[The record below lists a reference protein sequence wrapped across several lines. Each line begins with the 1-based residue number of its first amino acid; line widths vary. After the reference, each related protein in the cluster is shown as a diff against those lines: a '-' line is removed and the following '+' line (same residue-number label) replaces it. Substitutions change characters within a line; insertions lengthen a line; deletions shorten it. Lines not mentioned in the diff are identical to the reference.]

1 MDDHSPRDAAETPAP
16 GPAATPAKRVYETP
30 PTSRPITD
38 AEAARAEKLAA
49 NEHIKI
55 ASGYLRGT
63 LADGLLKHATG
74 AISEDDGQLVKFHG
88 MYLQDDRDIRAERT
102 KKKLDKAYSFMIRLR
117 IAGGVITPK
126 QWLILDDIARTYAG
140 GALRA
145 TTRQTFQ
152 YHGVI
157 KSNLKRTM
165 AAIDGALLDTI
176 AACGDVNRNVMA
188 ATNPAQTGAHKAA
201 YQLAKDIS
209 DSLLPKTSAWREI
222 WLDGERVVGGEDEA
236 EVEPVYGRTYLPRKF
251 KTVVAVPPSNEVD
264 IFAHDL
270 GFIAIL
276 DKKNQVTGWN
286 VTVGG
291 GMGMTHGE
299 PDTFPR
305 TADVMGFVKPEDA
318 LKVAEAVMTVQ
329 RDWGNRKNRKNAR
342 LKYTIERYGLD
353 AFRAE
358 VEKRVGKKLG
368 APKPFTF
375 TGNGDRYGWVEG
387 DDGRHHLTLYV
398 PSGRIKDIDGGPQ
411 FLSGLRRIAEVH
423 QGDFRLTGN
432 QNVIIANVPAEKR
445 AEIDALVDEYG
456 LTRGASALRRS
467 SLACVALPT
476 CGLALAE
483 SERYLPDLMTELEES
498 LASHGLAEEEITIR
512 STGCPNGC
520 ARPFISE
527 IGLVGRGPER
537 YHLYLGAAHDGSRL
551 SKLYKED
558 VAASEIRDTLD
569 PLFADYARGR
579 QSGEH
584 FGDYLIR
591 AGHVARTTNGP
602 DFHDRTGALKPAT
615 LG

>member
-1 MDDHSPRDAAETPAP
+1 MDDHSPRDDADAQALAPTPAP
-16 GPAATPAKRVYETP
+16 RVYETP
-30 PTSRPITD
+30 PKERPITD
-38 AEAARAEKLAA
+38 AEAARAAQLAA

-55 ASGYLRGT
+55 ASGYLRGG
-63 LADGLLKHATG
+63 LAEGLLKHATG

-88 MYLQDDRDIRAERT
+88 MYMQDDRDLRPERT

-117 IAGGVITPK
+117 IAGGVISPK
-126 QWLILDDIARTYAG
+126 QWLALDDIAVTYAG
-140 GALRA
+140 SALRA

-157 KSNLKRTM
+157 KANLKRTM
-165 AAIDGALLDTI
+165 AAIDAALLDTI

-188 ATNPAQTGAHKAA
+188 ATNPAQVGAHKAA
-201 YQLAKDIS
+201 HTLAKDIS

-222 WLDGERVVGGEDEA
+222 WLDGERVVGGEEE

-251 KTVVAVPPSNEVD
+251 KVVVAVPPSNEVD

-318 LKVAEAVMTVQ
+318 IKVAEAVMTVQ

-342 LKYTIERYGLD
+342 LKYTIERYGLA

-358 VEKRVGKKLG
+358 VETRIGKKLG
-368 APKPFTF
+368 EPKPFTF
-375 TGNGDRYGWVEG
+375 TNNGDRFGWTEG

-398 PSGRIKDIDGGPQ
+398 PSGRIKDYEDGPQ
-411 FLSGLRRIAEVH
+411 FLTGLRKIAQVH
-423 QGDFRLTGN
+423 EGDFRLTAN

-445 AEIDALVDEYG
+445 AAIEALVDQYG
-456 LTRGASALRRS
+456 ITKGAGALRRNS
-467 SLACVALPT
+467 IACVALPT

-483 SERYLPDLMTELEES
+483 SERYLPDLMTELEQS
-498 LASHGLAEEEITIR
+498 LATHGLAEEEITIR

-520 ARPFISE
+520 ARPFIAE

-537 YHLYLGAAHDGSRL
+537 YHLYLGAAFDGSRL

-558 VAASEIRDTLD
+558 VAASDILDTLD
-569 PLFADYARGR
+569 PLFADFARGR
-579 QSGEH
+579 NPGEH

-591 AGHVARTTNGP
+591 VGHVARTINGP
-602 DFHDRTGALKPAT
+602 DFHDRTGALKPA
-615 LG
+615 GHA